1 MQPTD
6 TTTLVTEPGDHLDE
20 RVAETLRAAAR
31 YLAEYG
37 WIQGSYYDPA
47 AEVFTPAAC
56 LVGAIAI
63 VCYGGPNE
71 TPAEYPDTPEGQL
84 FEATL
89 KYLDAYILA
98 LHGLV
103 AYEFSDEKG
112 RTVDHVLVV
121 LCDAADIWCSTHGGG
136 R

>member
-6 TTTLVTEPGDHLDE
+6 SQATATGDHDDE
-20 RVAETLRAAAR
+20 RVAETLRAAAQ
-31 YLAEYG
+31 YLAEHG

-71 TPAEYPDTPEGQL
+71 TPAEHLDTPEGRL

-89 KYLDAYILA
+89 KYLDAYLLA
-98 LHGLV
+98 LHGVV

-112 RTVDHVLVV
+112 RTVDHVLMV
-121 LCDAADIWCSTHGGG
+121 LDDAADIWCSTHGGG